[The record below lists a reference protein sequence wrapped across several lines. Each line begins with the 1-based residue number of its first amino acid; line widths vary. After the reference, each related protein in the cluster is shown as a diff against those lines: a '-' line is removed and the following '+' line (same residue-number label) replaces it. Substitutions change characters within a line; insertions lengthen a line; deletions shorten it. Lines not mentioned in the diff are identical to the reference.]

1 MGGLSADEMELAE
14 TVCRHACELSLEIS
28 GERQVP
34 AGSILG
40 ALLALRH
47 VRLMFPD
54 PGSTTI
60 LEVGPGDGSL
70 GAMLIQAGYSY
81 ISTDVSQAF
90 YLVQSNLFS
99 RVGGERFTEMATDSR
114 DLTSL
119 TSITRG
125 AAFHVHGGSS
135 RAVSRIQ

>member
-1 MGGLSADEMELAE
+1 GFSHVGYPTHAKTLQEVARYINALGSVDFARLGDRIMGGLSADEMELAE

-40 ALLALRH
+40 AFLALRH

-60 LEVGPGDGSL
+60 LEV
-70 GAMLIQAGYSY
+70 
-81 ISTDVSQAF
+81 
-90 YLVQSNLFS
+90 
-99 RVGGERFTEMATDSR
+99 
-114 DLTSL
+114 
-119 TSITRG
+119 
-125 AAFHVHGGSS
+125 
-135 RAVSRIQ
+135 